1 MSRTPSGRRLAG
13 LTAVVSATALLA
25 ACGSGGDAGGSGTSD
40 GSASGTEA
48 AAGEPIEGGE
58 LLYLEYQ
65 PYTTLY
71 PPQSGFYPN
80 GALIANITDRLV
92 YQDPETLEFSPW
104 IATDWTV
111 NADATEY
118 TFNLRDGVT
127 FSDGSPLDA
136 EVVAKNFDAYGLGD
150 AEAGFPVSEQI
161 NNYVS
166 SEVVDADT
174 VTFRFSAPSPGFLQ
188 ATSANGAGLLSSDT
202 LDGDLD
208 AYAPGNGTGVV
219 GSGPFVIAEE
229 TVGTEILLEARDDYD
244 WAPAESE
251 HQGRAYLD
259 GVRFSVT
266 PEDSVRIGAL
276 TSGQTDVIRYV
287 QAYDEAQVEQAGL
300 QLFAPQ
306 TQGVN
311 NSLSLRFTNGI
322 LADIDVR
329 KAIVAGVNAQEVV
342 DTVFTPNYPVATG
355 ILSHTALGYVDHEA
369 ELAYDPDEANRLLDE
384 AGWTLGSD
392 GIREKDGQKLTLVAS
407 EAKPQPLSRD
417 TLTLVAQQLKA
428 IGVDLQILAADSGT
442 YAEAIKDPDQVQ
454 LYHSMVGRTDLDVIK
469 SQYASTNRDANLSDD
484 AELDRLLGLVASTA
498 DPAARLQAS
507 ADAQQYLVDQAY
519 VIPLFEEPQV
529 YGAQDY
535 VQGFGWDTVARPV
548 FYNTWLAQ

>member
-1 MSRTPSGRRLAG
+1 MSRTTSGRRLAG
-13 LTAVVSATALLA
+13 LTAVVSAAALLA
-25 ACGSGGDAGGSGTSD
+25 ACGSGGDGGGSGSAEGSGSD
-40 GSASGTEA
+40 A
-48 AAGEPIEGGE
+48 AAGDPVEGGE

-111 NADATEY
+111 NTDATEY

-188 ATSANGAGLLSSDT
+188 ATSANGAGLLSSAT

-208 AYAPGNGTGVV
+208 AYAPGNGTNVI

-311 NSLSLRFTNGI
+311 NSLSLRFTNDI
-322 LADIDVR
+322 LSDINVR

-355 ILSHTALGYVDHEA
+355 VLSHTALGYVDHEA

-469 SQYASTNRDANLSDD
+469 SQYASTNRNANLSND

-535 VQGFGWDTVARPV
+535 VKGFGWDTVARPV
-548 FYNTWLAQ
+548 FYNTWLAK

>member
-1 MSRTPSGRRLAG
+1 MSRTTSGRRLAG
-13 LTAVVSATALLA
+13 LTAVVSAAALLA
-25 ACGSGGDAGGSGTSD
+25 ACGSGGDGGGSGSPEGSGSGSD
-40 GSASGTEA
+40 A
-48 AAGEPIEGGE
+48 AAGDPVEGGE

-111 NADATEY
+111 NTDATEY

-188 ATSANGAGLLSSDT
+188 ATSANGAGLLSSAT

-311 NSLSLRFTNGI
+311 NSLSLRFTNDI
-322 LADIDVR
+322 LSDINVR

-355 ILSHTALGYVDHEA
+355 VLSHTALGYVDHEA

-469 SQYASTNRDANLSDD
+469 SQYASTNRNANLSND

-535 VQGFGWDTVARPV
+535 VKGFGWDTVARPV
-548 FYNTWLAQ
+548 FYNTWLAK

>member
-1 MSRTPSGRRLAG
+1 MSRTPSSRRLAA
-13 LTAVVSATALLA
+13 LAAMVSATAMLA
-25 ACGSGGDAGGSGTSD
+25 ACGSGDAGGSGSSD
-40 GSASGTEA
+40 GQTDGSPA
-48 AAGEPIEGGE
+48 AAGDPVEGGE

-127 FSDGSPLDA
+127 FSDGSALDA

-150 AEAGFPVSEQI
+150 PEAGFPVSEQI

-166 SEVVDADT
+166 SEVVDDDT

-188 ATSANGAGLLSSDT
+188 ATSANGAGLLSSAT

-208 AYAPGNGTGVV
+208 AYAPGNGVNV
-219 GSGPFVIAEE
+219 IGSGPFVIAEE

-311 NSLSLRFTNGI
+311 NSLSLRFTNEI
-322 LADIDVR
+322 LSDIDVR
-329 KAIVAGVNAQEVV
+329 RAIVAGVNAQEVV
-342 DTVFTPNYPVATG
+342 DTVFTENYPVATG
-355 ILSHTALGYVDHEA
+355 VLSHTALGYVDHEA
-369 ELAYDPDEANRLLDE
+369 ELAYDPEEANRLLDE

-469 SQYASTNRDANLSDD
+469 SQYASTNRNANLSDD

-548 FYNTWLAQ
+548 FYNTWLAK